1 MPRAT
6 LPMSI
11 IWVLLLV
18 SLPVRIAV
26 AAGTCEDLRAFEL
39 DGGEITAAVMD
50 TDERAGAYCR
60 VSVRLTPTPASS
72 IRSEIWLPSPRHW
85 NGKFEGVGNGGLAG
99 VIPHATLAEGLRRGY
114 ATAATDTG
122 HDNAAGVGHFALGA
136 PEKIADYG
144 HRAIHVTAVAGQ
156 AITAA
161 YYQKKARH
169 RYFVGCS
176 QGGQEALMEA
186 QRYPA
191 DYDGIIAGDP
201 DYNQTHHEVGA
212 HLWIVDTLY
221 GAGGALLGSREAK
234 LIGTAVN
241 RACDALDGVED
252 GVLEDPR
259 QCRFDV
265 GALQCSGAE
274 GSDCLSAAQVQ
285 AVRRLWAGPDATIGA
300 RYYPGLERGGEREL
314 WGGWISAPA
323 AEENTHGS
331 LGLPFFRYFVYGEA
345 DWDFRSFDFHDEP
358 ARIDATL
365 GAALDATDTDLR
377 PFQRRGGKL
386 IHYHGFSDPD
396 IPPRESIEYHD
407 GVVANLR
414 GDTQG
419 GRSGIDVDS
428 FYRLFMVPGMGHC
441 GGGPGPNHFDM
452 LVALERW
459 VEHGVVPQR
468 IVASKFQD
476 DDSRRAL
483 LRTRPLCSYPLTAQ
497 YRGRGSTDEARHFY
511 CGSGATRH

>member
-1 MPRAT
+1 MAIALMLPLICVAHRGAT
-6 LPMSI
+6 
-11 IWVLLLV
+11 
-18 SLPVRIAV
+18 
-26 AAGTCEDLRAFEL
+26 AADACEDLRAYTL
-39 DGGEITAAVMD
+39 DGGEITGAVID
-50 TDERAGAYCR
+50 SDERAGVFCR

-72 IRSEIWLPSPRHW
+72 IRSEIWLPPPRHW
-85 NGKFEGVGNGGLAG
+85 NGKFQGVGNGGLAG
-99 VIPHATLAEGLRRGY
+99 DIPYATLAEGLRRGY

-122 HDNAAGVGHFALGA
+122 HGNAAGVGRFALGA

-161 YYQKKARH
+161 YYRKKARH

-176 QGGQEALMEA
+176 QGGQEAMMEA

-191 DYDGIIAGDP
+191 DYDGIVAGDP

-212 HLWIVDTLY
+212 HLWVVDTLY
-221 GAGGALLGSREAK
+221 GAGGALLGQREAK
-234 LIGTAVN
+234 LIGASVN
-241 RACDALDGVED
+241 HACDALDGVED

-259 QCRFDV
+259 RCLFDV
-265 GALQCSGAE
+265 GALQCGGDDA
-274 GSDCLSAAQVQ
+274 SDCLSAAQVQ
-285 AVRRLWAGPDATIGA
+285 AVRRLWAGPDATIGVG
-300 RYYPGLERGGEREL
+300 YYPGLERGGEADL
-314 WGGWISAPA
+314 WGGWISAPS

-331 LGLPFFRYFVYGEA
+331 LGLPFFRYFVYGDPA
-345 DWDFRSFDFHDEP
+345 WDFSSFDFHAEP
-358 ARIDATL
+358 ARIDAML

-407 GVVANLR
+407 GVVASLR

-419 GRSGIDVDS
+419 GRGGVNVDS

-452 LVALERW
+452 LAALERW
-459 VEHGVVPQR
+459 VEKGVAPQR
-468 IVASKFQD
+468 IVASKSQD
-476 DDSRRAL
+476 GDPRRAL
-483 LRTRPLCSYPLTAQ
+483 LRTRPLCPYPATAH
-497 YRGRGSTDEARHFY
+497 YRGRGSTDEAIHFY